1 MINKNYKFFICAA
14 GIFASYFYFGI
25 LQEKITRSKYEYQ
38 ITEDGITTTITEH
51 FRYFLVLVFV
61 QCFVSCCFAK
71 ALLTIWP
78 HGEDTTRNVYYACG
92 ALTYLLAMVFSNMV
106 LQWLPYPTQVSK
118 CYGWGLFN
126 TWICY
131 QPTLYRVL
139 ISLVLSTF
147 YQQCGCYLILH
158 CCSKVLQA
166 VI

>member
-1 MINKNYKFFICAA
+1 MECSRLFSHNLTFKLQQHKKMINKNYKFFICAA

-25 LQEKITRSKYEYQ
+25 LQEKITRGKYEYQ
-38 ITEDGITTTITEH
+38 ITEDGVTTTITEH

-78 HGEDTTRNVYYACG
+78 HGEDSTRNVYYACG

-118 CYGWGLFN
+118 CH
-126 TWICY
+126 I
-131 QPTLYRVL
+131 
-139 ISLVLSTF
+139 
-147 YQQCGCYLILH
+147 
-158 CCSKVLQA
+158 
-166 VI
+166 